1 MKDDSTLSFD
11 EMYPGWIERG
21 HEGDCDVI
29 AEVAVGGGV
38 CIGRCGGHGLPREQQ
53 SYGSTVER
61 RTTLLETAMS
71 AATVQNDDHVTVD
84 GKDLAQDGDGIADGE
99 ERYDY
104 DLWIM
109 LN

>member
-1 MKDDSTLSFD
+1 MKNDSTLSFD

-21 HEGDCDVI
+21 QDEGDCDVI
-29 AEVAVGGGV
+29 AEVAVGGSV
-38 CIGRCGGHGLPREQQ
+38 CIGCCGGHDLPREQR
-53 SYGSTVER
+53 SYGSTVVE
-61 RTTLLETAMS
+61 TTMS
-71 AATVQNDDHVTVD
+71 AAMAQNDDCVVD
-84 GKDLAQDGDGIADGE
+84 GKDLDGIADGE